1 MRTPIIAGN
10 WKMNT
15 TYDEAMDLVEELVDG
30 LEGRE
35 ESDSPDIVLCPPF
48 LWLFSAA
55 EYLEDTG
62 ILLGAQNCH
71 WIDRGA
77 FTGEISA
84 AMLADQCSY
93 VIVGH
98 SERRTLFG
106 ETDEVVARKA
116 AAVLRHGLRPIVCVG
131 EGLEERDAGRTDEV
145 IARQVAAAFAT
156 VEAGQIEECV
166 VAYEPVWAIGSGR
179 AADGAEAGR
188 VAALIRRTLAERFG
202 AERAA
207 AVRIQYGGS
216 VTGANIAEFLGQPE
230 IDGALVGGA
239 SLKAAEF
246 IRICEVAAEHAGA
259 NALEG

>member
-35 ESDSPDIVLCPPF
+35 ESDNLDIVICPPF

-77 FTGEISA
+77 FTGEVSA

-98 SERRTLFG
+98 SERRALFG
-106 ETDEVVARKA
+106 ETDEIVAQKA
-116 AAVLRHGLRPIVCVG
+116 AAVLRHGLRPIICVG
-131 EGLEERDAGRTDEV
+131 EGLEDRDAGRTDAV
-145 IARQVAAAFAT
+145 VTRQVEAAFAGI
-156 VEAGQIEECV
+156 EPGQVTECV
-166 VAYEPVWAIGSGR
+166 VAYEPVWAIGTGR
-179 AADGAEAGR
+179 AADAAEAGR
-188 VAALIRRTLAERFG
+188 VAGLIRRTLADRFG

-207 AVRIQYGGS
+207 GVRIQYGGS
-216 VTGANIAEFLGQPE
+216 VTGANTAEFIGQPE

-239 SLKAAEF
+239 SLKAPEF
-246 IRICEVAAEHAGA
+246 IRICEVAAAPA
-259 NALEG
+259 NAVEQ

>member
-30 LEGRE
+30 LEARE
-35 ESDSPDIVLCPPF
+35 ESDNVDVVLCPPF

-62 ILLGAQNCH
+62 IQLGAQDCYPV
-71 WIDRGA
+71 DRGA
-77 FTGEISA
+77 FTGAISA

-106 ETDEVVARKA
+106 ETDDLVAKKA
-116 AAVLRHGLRPIVCVG
+116 AAALRHGLRPIVCVG
-131 EGLEERDAGRTDEV
+131 EGLRERDAGETDATV
-145 IARQVAAAFAT
+145 RRQVEAAFAP
-156 VEAGQIEECV
+156 VEGGQLAECV

-188 VAALIRRTLAERFG
+188 VGALIRETLAARFG
-202 AERAA
+202 AAA
-207 AVRIQYGGS
+207 AGQVRIQYGGS
-216 VTGANIAEFLGQPE
+216 VTGANIAEFIGQPE

-239 SLKAAEF
+239 SLNAAEF
-246 IRICEVAAEHAGA
+246 IRICAIAARHGAG
-259 NALEG
+259 E

>member
-15 TYDEAMDLVEELVDG
+15 TYDEAMDLIEELVDG
-30 LEGRE
+30 LESRE
-35 ESDSPDIVLCPPF
+35 ETEGLDIVLCPPY
-48 LWLFSAA
+48 LWLFPAA

-62 ILLGAQNCH
+62 LLLGAQNCNAL
-71 WIDRGA
+71 DRGA

-106 ETDEVVARKA
+106 ETDEIVAKKA
-116 AAVLRHGLRPIVCVG
+116 AAALTHGLRPIICVG
-131 EGLEERDAGRTDEV
+131 EGLAERDAGETDTV
-145 IARQVAAAFAT
+145 IARQVDAVFAT
-156 VEAGQIEECV
+156 VDANQVDECV

-179 AADGAEAGR
+179 AADGEEANR
-188 VAALIRRTLAERFG
+188 VAALIRATIAARFG
-202 AERAA
+202 EEKAA
-207 AVRIQYGGS
+207 QVRVQYGGS
-216 VTGANIAEFLGQPE
+216 VTDANIAEFIGQPE

-239 SLKAAEF
+239 SLKSEAF
-246 IRICEVAAEHAGA
+246 IRLCLIAAGQ
-259 NALEG
+259 G

>member
-15 TYDEAMDLVEELVDG
+15 TYDEAMDLIEELVDG
-30 LEGRE
+30 LENRE
-35 ESDSPDIVLCPPF
+35 EIEGLDVVLCPPF
-48 LWLFSAA
+48 LWLFPAA

-62 ILLGAQNCH
+62 LLLGAQNCNAL
-71 WIDRGA
+71 DRGA

-98 SERRTLFG
+98 SERRTHYG
-106 ETDEVVARKA
+106 ETDEVVAQKA
-116 AAVLRHGLRPIVCVG
+116 VAALRHGLRPIICVG
-131 EGLEERDAGRTDEV
+131 EGLAERDAGQTDAV
-145 IARQVAAAFAT
+145 IARQVDAVFAAID
-156 VEAGQIEECV
+156 AGQVEECV

-179 AADGAEAGR
+179 AADGAEANR
-188 VAALIRRTLAERFG
+188 VAALIRATIAGRFG

-207 AVRIQYGGS
+207 EVRVQYGGS
-216 VTGANIAEFLGQPE
+216 VTDANIAEFIGQPE

-239 SLKAAEF
+239 SLKSDAFIHLCLIAA
-246 IRICEVAAEHAGA
+246 GQ
-259 NALEG
+259 G